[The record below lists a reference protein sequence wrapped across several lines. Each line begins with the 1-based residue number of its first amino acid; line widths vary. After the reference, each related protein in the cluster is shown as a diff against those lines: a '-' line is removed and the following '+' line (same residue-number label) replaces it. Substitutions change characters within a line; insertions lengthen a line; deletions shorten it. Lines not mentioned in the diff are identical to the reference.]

1 MPTFVTTIQL
11 HDADESDYN
20 KLYKELTKGSL
31 KRKKHAIKNK
41 GYSTGKIEYKQEG
54 DVTIQEVTDAV
65 SRAVTKTGKKY
76 SFTITRNN
84 TIDG

>member
-20 KLYKELTKGSL
+20 KLYNELTKKSTKKGRHAVQS
-31 KRKKHAIKNK
+31 KRYI
-41 GYSTGKIEYKQEG
+41 TGKIEYKQEG
-54 DVTIQEVTDAV
+54 DVTIQEVTDTV
-65 SRAVTKTGKKY
+65 FRAVTKTGKKY

-84 TIDG
+84 TIDS

>member
-1 MPTFVTTIQL
+1 MPKFLTTIQL

-20 KLYKELTKGSL
+20 RLYNELAKNSTKKG
-31 KRKKHAIKNK
+31 KHVVNSI
-41 GYSTGKIEYKQEG
+41 GHITGKIEYKREG
-54 DVTIQEVTDAV
+54 DVTIQEVTDTV
-65 SRAVTKTGKKY
+65 FRAVTKTGKKY